1 MHSNFIAWHVYVYF
15 HACFDGFPP
24 PSSLLFLFFLFL
36 FFFFRSISKR
46 GFNVIYKQIS
56 RMKRYAKTNRSRRV
70 CILRA
75 NSKINLLFFFFR
87 SFSNVNTEMFWFQV
101 FRSYSFFF
109 FLNIVVNCQFLSKF
123 NTFLWEAEVKVQLRL
138 IYRVTRNLKL
148 DERDQWENWKASFL
162 KFILLND
169 ISKFLYKCFQH
180 FQRTSLKPSDE
191 ISSLIIWP
199 KKLESS
205 NLNLLKTCVYI

>member
-1 MHSNFIAWHVYVYF
+1 MIPGV
-15 HACFDGFPP
+15 
-24 PSSLLFLFFLFL
+24 SLIF
-36 FFFFRSISKR
+36 
-46 GFNVIYKQIS
+46 
-56 RMKRYAKTNRSRRV
+56 
-70 CILRA
+70 
-75 NSKINLLFFFFR
+75 
-87 SFSNVNTEMFWFQV
+87 
-101 FRSYSFFF
+101 FFF

-205 NLNLLKTCVYI
+205 NLNLLKTCVYIYKWIANTQHYLILHNKLGEQKVENIRECGGEESFNELWKSDSRKNCV